1 MPSLWTPANWPQRLA
16 ELQAPT
22 GELKEA
28 PLRRDVR
35 SLGMLLGEVLREQSG
50 VALYEAVEELRRTAI
65 ARREADTRGEATTAR
80 AYLDQALGRVHAHAD
95 DLTTAYRLA
104 RAFSF
109 YFELINLA
117 ETNHRKRRRLSTQL
131 NEQGK
136 PQRGEL
142 RGTLRRL
149 REAGFAAEQAF
160 EFLRC
165 IHITPVFTAHPTEVA
180 RRSVMFK
187 RRRISDLLEQLDR
200 IPLSERQ
207 LESFQRELT
216 AEITALWQTDDVR
229 SARPTVRDEIRMAL
243 DYYEASLF
251 DTLPVL
257 YTEVAN
263 ALASEYPATNPGAPS
278 SRPQGAKVGSQD
290 ASLANAPSIAD
301 LPQLISFGSW
311 IGGDRDG
318 NPFVTPQATR
328 DALAMAQSL
337 LITHYRRRLQ
347 NIFEQLGS
355 STQQVPVSSEVQSLL
370 NHYLDQLRTAGQTAL
385 EERFHFE
392 HLRLLI
398 ACIMMRLGATPQSS
412 VPLPPNPALAPYT
425 RASDLLSDLTILR
438 NSLVENRGHRLAELL
453 IDPLLVEVRTYG
465 LHLQTLD
472 IRQHARVHATAVAE
486 IAGCA
491 EAASDTSKLRLPPA
505 LSPQTTEVLETF
517 RTIAELK
524 QTYPPEAIR
533 QYVIS
538 GATSAQ
544 DVLDVLWLARLGG
557 VHIEATP
564 ATAERDADPG
574 LLPVPLFESI
584 EDLQN
589 APGIMRQL
597 WSSDAYQPLL
607 KSWNHE
613 QEVMLGYS
621 DSNKDGGMLT
631 STWEIW
637 KAHRALHEVARECG
651 VKLRLFHGRGGTVGR
666 GGGPTHRA
674 IYAQPVDSF
683 TGELRLTEQ
692 GEVLNWKY
700 SDVILAERNLELMIA
715 ASLDALARP
724 DAVLQHNA
732 AQEKFADKNDVILTL
747 SKRSESKGK
756 NPRIS
761 AETPQNP
768 PEFTPHLTGEI
779 TPAWEAA
786 MEQLSTISYDFYRKH
801 IVDNPDTFTYFQQA
815 TPVAELEHARIGSRP
830 AKRTGKKTMADLRAI
845 PWVFGWMQ
853 SRQLVP
859 AWFGVGHA
867 LYQFAYGDNPATNP
881 GAPFMRETGVPGQ
894 LAGRGGEAHGW
905 DPQDTSG
912 ATEPGAPS
920 SRPQPGSP
928 VSELT
933 GVEQAAKVGSQDIP
947 MSQSANLTLLQSMAS
962 GFPLFIDILRNVEMA
977 LAKSDFGIARLYA
990 SLVEDE
996 ALRNRVFTT
1005 LEAEFDLTR
1014 RMLLAITKQQR
1025 LLETNPVLERS
1036 IRLRNPYVDPMSL
1049 IQVELIR
1056 RKRAAIAQGQPDSPE
1071 LNRAISATINGIS
1084 AGLRNTG

>member
-1 MPSLWTPANWPQRLA
+1 MPSLWSPTNWPQRLA

-50 VALYEAVEELRRTAI
+50 TALYDAVEALRRTAI
-65 ARREADTRGEATTAR
+65 ARREADANSDA
-80 AYLDQALGRVHAHAD
+80 ASAANHLQQALDRVHTHSQ
-95 DLTTAYRLA
+95 DLTTAYQLA

-117 ETNHRKRRRLSTQL
+117 ETNHRKRRRRSSQL
-131 NEQGK
+131 DQTAP
-136 PQRGEL
+136 PQRGDL

-149 REAGFAAEQAF
+149 REAGIDADKAYQ
-160 EFLRC
+160 FLSSVC
-165 IHITPVFTAHPTEVA
+165 ITPVFTAHPTEVA

-200 IPLSERQ
+200 IPVPESQ
-207 LESFQRELT
+207 LEALQHDLL

-243 DYYEASLF
+243 DYYESSLF

-257 YTEVAN
+257 YSEVAA
-263 ALASEYPATNPGAPS
+263 ALAAEYPVKPAATPC
-278 SRPQGAKVGSQD
+278 
-290 ASLANAPSIAD
+290 LAE
-301 LPQLISFGSW
+301 LPQLVTFGSW

-328 DALAMAQSL
+328 DALAMAHSL
-337 LITHYRRRLQ
+337 LLTHYRRRLQ
-347 NIFEQLGS
+347 NVFEQLGS
-355 STQQVPVSSEVQSLL
+355 STQQVPVSVEVQSLL
-370 NHYLDQLRTAGQTAL
+370 DRYLTQLRTAGQTAL

-392 HLRLLI
+392 YLRLLI

-412 VPLPPNPALAPYT
+412 VPLPANPALTPYT
-425 RASDLLSDLTILR
+425 RAADLLADLTVLR
-438 NSLVENRGHRLAELL
+438 DSLLQNRGPRLAEML
-453 IDPLLVEVRTYG
+453 IDPLLIEVRTYG

-472 IRQHARVHATAVAE
+472 IRQHARIHA
-486 IAGCA
+486 
-491 EAASDTSKLRLPPA
+491 AAIEELSAFQPASLSTPSLHLPAA
-505 LSPQTTEVLETF
+505 LTPQTAEVLDTV

-524 QTYPPEAIR
+524 QAYAPEAIR

-538 GATSAQ
+538 GATSAE
-544 DVLDVLWLARLGG
+544 DVLNVIRLARLGG
-557 VHIEATP
+557 VKVEA
-564 ATAERDADPG
+564 DAKANDPG
-574 LLPVPLFESI
+574 LQPVPLFESI

-589 APGIMRQL
+589 APAIMRHL
-597 WSSDAYQPLL
+597 WTSDAYKPLL
-607 KSWNHE
+607 KSWNHH

-621 DSNKDGGMLT
+621 DSNKDGGMIT

-637 KAHRALHEVARECG
+637 KAHRALHEVARDCG
-651 VKLRLFHGRGGTVGR
+651 VTLRLFHGRGGTVGR

-674 IYAQPVDSF
+674 IFAQPVHSF
-683 TGELRLTEQ
+683 DGELRITEQ

-724 DAVLQHNA
+724 DAILQS
-732 AQEKFADKNDVILTL
+732 KNEAVIL
-747 SKRSESKGK
+747 SEAK

-761 AETPQNP
+761 SEARQILPQP
-768 PEFTPHLTGEI
+768 SPRLTGEI

-786 MEQLSTISYDFYRKH
+786 MDQLSETSYAFYKKH
-801 IVDNPDTFTYFQQA
+801 IVDNPDTFTYFEQA
-815 TPVAELEHARIGSRP
+815 TPVAELEHARLGSRP
-830 AKRTGKKTMADLRAI
+830 AKRSGKKSMADLRAI

-867 LYQFAYGDNPATNP
+867 LNAFAQQTPDG
-881 GAPFMRETGVPGQ
+881 
-894 LAGRGGEAHGW
+894 LA
-905 DPQDTSG
+905 Q
-912 ATEPGAPS
+912 
-920 SRPQPGSP
+920 
-928 VSELT
+928 
-933 GVEQAAKVGSQDIP
+933 
-947 MSQSANLTLLQSMAS
+947 LQSMMC
-962 GFPLFIDILRNVEMA
+962 GFPLFVDIIRNVEMA

-996 ALRNRVFTT
+996 ALRDRVFTT
-1005 LEAEFDLTR
+1005 LEAEFNLTR
-1014 RMLLAITKQQR
+1014 RMVLEITKQKT
-1025 LLETNPVLERS
+1025 LLQTNPVLERS

-1056 RKRAAIAQGQPDSPE
+1056 RKRAAIAQGKPDSPE